1 MKTRNWRLAVVSFL
15 LVVLVSSKAADR
27 DDAARVEGAAAQD
40 PSGTH
45 NMLVVGRNAV
55 FLSHLPMFDGR
66 NEKATDYTSLHR
78 YQLIL
83 EVSFT
88 ENGQDV
94 TDLYT
99 DDRQGNLGTKMYTL
113 SPEPFWRA
121 YSPRTLKRFGA
132 EFL

>member
-66 NEKATDYTSLHR
+66 L
-78 YQLIL
+78 
-83 EVSFT
+83 
-88 ENGQDV
+88 
-94 TDLYT
+94 
-99 DDRQGNLGTKMYTL
+99 TL
-113 SPEPFWRA
+113 SPTLPRPPSEPGA
-121 YSPRTLKRFGA
+121 SALAPTTATPSSPGTLSAMTRVKHSPYLASR
-132 EFL
+132 